1 MKRETTKKMKL
12 KSFNCV
18 LVMIMNPSVLADYS
32 LQPADLQCGT
42 GVRALIFQ
50 LHQTGSGGNDGA

>member
-12 KSFNCV
+12 KSVNFV
-18 LVMIMNPSVLADYS
+18 SVIIIMNLSVP
-32 LQPADLQCGT
+32 PADLQCGT